1 MDPNPYL
8 EFFDAILSAAR
19 ATLSAARA
27 TPPDAL
33 LLVSA
38 VAVFS
43 LAIFIVAWRRAARR
57 ARTLE
62 HANADL
68 EMDLEVV
75 STTLEHWRS
84 TAELSDSIFVKYR
97 GDVEQ
102 KSPRELLDRLEME
115 RFDVKPAVAEIMFE
129 QDNSLVATLYCG
141 KTNTNAHNT

>member
-8 EFFDAILSAAR
+8 GFFDAILSAAR
-19 ATLSAARA
+19 G

-43 LAIFIVAWRRAARR
+43 LAIFIVAWRKAAQR

-68 EMDLEVV
+68 EMDLAVV

-84 TAELSDSIFVKYR
+84 IAESSDSIVVKSR
-97 GDVEQ
+97 GNVEQ
-102 KSPRELLDRLEME
+102 KSPRELLERLEME
-115 RFDVKPAVAEIMFE
+115 GFDVKSAVAEIMFE
-129 QDNSLVATLYCG
+129 QENSLVATLNCG
-141 KTNTNAHNT
+141 KTNTDAHNT